1 MSRRITI
8 LLRGGHQVVLQG
20 VGDEE
25 ATRLLERIRDVFD
38 QSAPSGSTLTGDG
51 TLIRNAEIVGV
62 RSTSEQELRN
72 R

>member
-1 MSRRITI
+1 VTRRITI
-8 LLRGGHQVVLQG
+8 MLRGGHEVVLQG
-20 VGDEE
+20 VDDEE
-25 ATRLLERIRDVFD
+25 ALRLVARISTVFD
-38 QSAPSGSTLTGDG
+38 QAAPCGSTLTGDG